1 MAARE
6 RRPPGQQ
13 QAQQQSSPV
22 EIDKEK
28 LKKAFD
34 ISHFDI
40 NAILRGVQLTLVGGT
55 TWHPPSGQYWSL
67 ALTRDQQLTGHF
79 RILPCSAPS
88 TIARP
93 RSPSQ
98 PV

>member
-6 RRPPGQQ
+6 RRPQGQQ
-13 QAQQQSSPV
+13 QAQQQSTPV

-55 TWHPPSGQYWSL
+55 MLHPHAGQYWSL
-67 ALTRDQQLTGHF
+67 ALTDTKQLTGPS
-79 RILPCSAPS
+79 RILPCSALS

-93 RSPSQ
+93 RSPWEL
-98 PV
+98 V

>member
-6 RRPPGQQ
+6 RRPAAQQ
-13 QAQQQSSPV
+13 QAQQQSTPV

-55 TWHPPSGQYWSL
+55 ITRPPSG
-67 ALTRDQQLTGHF
+67 
-79 RILPCSAPS
+79 
-88 TIARP
+88 
-93 RSPSQ
+93 
-98 PV
+98 